1 MPENS
6 PETSAENSPEIDVV
20 RNEQRHRYEALLD
33 GEVAGFM
40 TYRLGDGTIELV
52 HTEVDDRFE
61 GEGVGST
68 LARDVLDG
76 IRREGG
82 RRVIPSCPF
91 VAEWIDR
98 HPDYADLVEKA

>member
-6 PETSAENSPEIDVV
+6 PDTSPEIDVV

-40 TYRLGDGTIELV
+40 TYRVGDGTIELV
-52 HTEVDDRFE
+52 HTEVDDTFE

-68 LARDVLDG
+68 LVRDVLDG
-76 IRREGG
+76 IRREGDRG
-82 RRVIPSCPF
+82 VIPSCPF
-91 VAEWIDR
+91 VAEWIER
-98 HPDYADLVEKA
+98 HPDYADLVVKA